1 MAHTHLIEIPKE
13 REEIFQ
19 GRVLHVV
26 RDTVILPN
34 GSESTREVCLHG
46 GAVAVIPLLS
56 TGEVLMERQYR
67 HAHGRVMLEIPAGK
81 LEMGEDAD
89 PLSAAK
95 RELREETGAVAEK
108 YTDLGVLI
116 PSPAVLSERIFM
128 YLAEDISIQ
137 ERDLDADE
145 FLDVERV
152 PLAELYREV
161 MEGRISDSKTQIAI
175 LKAVALRGEKYGIG
189 LTNGKK

>member
-1 MAHTHLIEIPKE
+1 MAFEHLIEVPKG
-13 REEIFQ
+13 REEIFH

-34 GSESTREVCLHG
+34 GKEGEREVCLHG
-46 GAVAVIPLLS
+46 GAVAVIPLLP

-67 HAHGRVMLEIPAGK
+67 HAHGRVMWEIPAGK
-81 LEMGEDAD
+81 LEIGEDAD
-89 PLSAAK
+89 PLAAAK

-116 PSPAVLSERIFM
+116 PSPAVLSEKIYM
-128 YLAEDISIQ
+128 YLAEDVSFT
-137 ERDLDADE
+137 ERSLDADE

-152 PLAELYREV
+152 PLAALYREV
-161 MEGRISDSKTQIAI
+161 LEGRIADSKTQIAV